1 MMRHLRLISCSLSFL
16 LAGCGEATKVPDA
29 AVSGAVT
36 FNGQP
41 ITNGSV
47 IFNPEDGKG
56 ASAESPIADGK
67 YAIGKLF
74 SGRKKVSVQ
83 GFKGQAGS
91 TGEPLFGA
99 GAPGAARSVEV
110 KPGEQKID
118 LAVGGAKR

>member
-1 MMRHLRLISCSLSFL
+1 MMRHLRLISWSVAFL
-16 LAGCGEATKVPDA
+16 FAGCGEATKVADA
-29 AVSGAVT
+29 TVSGAVT

-56 ASAESPIADGK
+56 ASAEAPIADGK

-74 SGRKKVSVQ
+74 SGKKKVSVQ

-99 GAPGAARSVEV
+99 GAPGATRSIEV
-110 KPGEQKID
+110 KPGEQTID

>member
-1 MMRHLRLISCSLSFL
+1 MMRHLRLISCPVAFL
-16 LAGCGEATKVPDA
+16 VAGCGEPSKVPDA
-29 AVSGAVT
+29 TVSGAVT

-56 ASAESPIADGK
+56 ASAETAIADGK
-67 YAIGKLF
+67 YSVGKLF

-83 GFKGQAGS
+83 GFKGQAGT

-99 GAPGAARSVEV
+99 GAPGASRVVEV
-110 KPGEQKID
+110 KPGEQTID
-118 LAVGGAKR
+118 LAVGGTKK